1 MLECKSLVYVH
12 CTAVVWDGISKK
24 YCIINLWHGVPL
36 KKIGMEQENL
46 GWMTKL
52 YYKYLFA
59 DNYEAVVTTSEE
71 LIPVMSRSFLVEQE
85 RVKVWGQPRNDKL
98 FEKINVREQMQKIFQ
113 KKSFRNLI
121 LCFYMRLHSGMMGNQ
136 TVSV

>member
-1 MLECKSLVYVH
+1 
-12 CTAVVWDGISKK
+12 
-24 YCIINLWHGVPL
+24 
-36 KKIGMEQENL
+36 MEQENL

-71 LIPVMSRSFLVEQE
+71 LIPVMSRSFLVERE

-121 LCFYMRLHSGMMGNQ
+121 LCFYMRLHSGMMGKPDCFRLRNSTEK
-136 TVSV
+136 TVEER

>member
-1 MLECKSLVYVH
+1 
-12 CTAVVWDGISKK
+12 
-24 YCIINLWHGVPL
+24 
-36 KKIGMEQENL
+36 MEQENL

-113 KKSFRNLI
+113 KEKLPEFD
-121 LCFYMRLHSGMMGNQ
+121 CFYMRLHSGMMGKPDCFRLRNSTEK
-136 TVSV
+136 TVEER

>member
-1 MLECKSLVYVH
+1 
-12 CTAVVWDGISKK
+12 
-24 YCIINLWHGVPL
+24 
-36 KKIGMEQENL
+36 MEQENL

-98 FEKINVREQMQKIFQ
+98 FEKSKCPGTNAKDFSKRKA
-113 KKSFRNLI
+113 
-121 LCFYMRLHSGMMGNQ
+121 SGI
-136 TVSV
+136 

>member
-1 MLECKSLVYVH
+1 
-12 CTAVVWDGISKK
+12 
-24 YCIINLWHGVPL
+24 
-36 KKIGMEQENL
+36 MEQENL

-113 KKSFRNLI
+113 KEKLPEFDSLLLYAPTFRDD
-121 LCFYMRLHSGMMGNQ
+121 GE
-136 TVSV
+136 TVSYTHLKAHWNYN